1 MVKKFFTLGLVVLLA
16 VSLLVTGCSSKPA
29 AEPQKPA
36 EGGQPAEQGQAQQP
50 ADQPVLRVGF
60 NAAFPPFESVNDK
73 GEFEGFDVDLANALG
88 KELGM
93 KVEFTDVAWETIFAG
108 LLAKKY
114 DVIISGVTITDERK
128 EKMNFSDP
136 YFEAGQVIMVRK
148 DYDGIKSE
156 KDFAGKKLGVQIS
169 TTADEVLTRMQ
180 EGTGEYAGKKVDIK
194 EIKRYDNYP
203 QAFLDLQNGNLD
215 AVVVDLPV
223 GVPYA
228 NKHADKVKL
237 VSDKPFV
244 AEYTGI
250 ALRKEDTDL
259 LNKINAALK
268 KFKEDGTYQQIY
280 DKWFK

>member
-1 MVKKFFTLGLVVLLA
+1 MKKWFVLGLVLLVA

-29 AEPQKPA
+29 SEQKPA
-36 EGGQPAEQGQAQQP
+36 ANEQAEKPAEQGQAQQGTE
-50 ADQPVLRVGF
+50 QPVLRVGF

-93 KVEFTDVAWETIFAG
+93 KVEFVDVAWETIFAG
-108 LLAKKY
+108 LQAKKY
-114 DVIISGVTITDERK
+114 DVIISGVTITEERK
-128 EKMNFSDP
+128 KTMNFSDP

-148 DYDGIKSE
+148 DYDEIKSE
-156 KDFAGKKLGVQIS
+156 KDLAGKKVGVQIS
-169 TTADEVLTRMQ
+169 TTADEICTAMQ
-180 EGTGEYAGKKVDIK
+180 EGTGQFGKIAIK

-203 QAFLDLQNGNLD
+203 QAFVDLQNGNID
-215 AVVVDLPV
+215 AVVVDVPV
-223 GVPYA
+223 GVPYVA
-228 NKHADKVKL
+228 KHSDKVKL

-250 ALRKEDTDL
+250 ALRKEDTEL

-268 KFKEDGTYQQIY
+268 KFKEDGTYQKIY

>member
-1 MVKKFFTLGLVVLLA
+1 MKKWLTAGLVLLLA
-16 VSLLVTGCSSKPA
+16 VALLVTGCSSKPA

-36 EGGQPAEQGQAQQP
+36 EGEKPAEQGQAQPP
-50 ADQPVLRVGF
+50 AGQAVLKVGF
-60 NAAFPPFESVNDK
+60 NAAFPPFESVNNK

-88 KELGM
+88 QELGM
-93 KVEFTDVAWETIFAG
+93 KVEFVDVAWETIFAG
-108 LLAKKY
+108 LLSKKY

-128 EKMNFSDP
+128 QKMNFSDP

-148 DYDGIKSE
+148 DYDQIKSE
-156 KDFAGKKLGVQIS
+156 ADFAGKKLGVQIS
-169 TTADEVLTRMQ
+169 TTADEVLTRML
-180 EGTGEYAGKKVDIK
+180 EGKGEYAGKKVAIK

-203 QAFLDLQNGNLD
+203 QAFPDLQNGNLD

-237 VSDKPFV
+237 VSEKPFIS
-244 AEYTGI
+244 EYTGI
-250 ALRKEDTDL
+250 ALRKEDTEL

-268 KFKEDGTYQQIY
+268 KFKDDGTWQKIY